1 MSQNEEVSK
10 NKPKKNSKEKVNLE
24 NMNNNNKESYLI
36 LKHKKIKIDRPIKKK
51 RVLNFE
57 EIKNNEEDIP
67 DIRTRKRSDSVDLYK
82 KKRREREREKE
93 KEKENKNK
101 KENKKE
107 STKSIKINNSN
118 IYNISENV
126 NIRKSSKSLK
136 NGKEKKVSFSKNF
149 VTIIDVES
157 YKKFNEENT
166 CKDPFEDLEFLEKIK
181 NGVIRLD
188 DEEEEEESDGKA
200 RVNCSCFIY

>member
-10 NKPKKNSKEKVNLE
+10 NKPKNNSKEKVNLD
-24 NMNNNNKESYLI
+24 NMHSNSKESYLI

-51 RVLNFE
+51 RILNFE

-67 DIRTRKRSDSVDLYK
+67 NIRTRKRSDSVDLYK
-82 KKRREREREKE
+82 KKRRERE

-101 KENKKE
+101 KESKKE
-107 STKSIKINNSN
+107 STKNVKVNNNN
-118 IYNISENV
+118 IYNVSENV

-166 CKDPFEDLEFLEKIK
+166 CKDPFEDMEFLEKIN
-181 NGVIRLD
+181 NGLIKLD
-188 DEEEEEESDGKA
+188 DEEEEESDGKA
-200 RVNCSCFIY
+200 RVNCACFIY

>member
-188 DEEEEEESDGKA
+188 DEEEEESDGKA

>member
-10 NKPKKNSKEKVNLE
+10 NKPKNNSKEKVNLD
-24 NMNNNNKESYLI
+24 NMNNNDKESYLI
-36 LKHKKIKIDRPIKKK
+36 LKHKKIKIDRPTKKK
-51 RVLNFE
+51 RILNFE

-101 KENKKE
+101 KESKKE
-107 STKSIKINNSN
+107 STKNIKINNSN

-126 NIRKSSKSLK
+126 NTRKSSKSLK

-188 DEEEEEESDGKA
+188 EEEEPDGKA

>member
-10 NKPKKNSKEKVNLE
+10 NKPKNNSKEKVNID
-24 NMNNNNKESYLI
+24 NMNNNDKESYLI

-51 RVLNFE
+51 RILNFE

-67 DIRTRKRSDSVDLYK
+67 NIRTRKRSDSVDLYK
-82 KKRREREREKE
+82 KKRRERE

-101 KENKKE
+101 KESKKE
-107 STKSIKINNSN
+107 STKNVKRNNNN
-118 IYNISENV
+118 IYNVSENV

-166 CKDPFEDLEFLEKIK
+166 CKDPFEDMEFLEKIN
-181 NGVIRLD
+181 NGLIKLD
-188 DEEEEEESDGKA
+188 DEEEEESDGKA

>member
-10 NKPKKNSKEKVNLE
+10 NKPKNNSKEKVNLD
-24 NMNNNNKESYLI
+24 NMNNNDKESYLI
-36 LKHKKIKIDRPIKKK
+36 LKHKKIKIDRPTKKK
-51 RVLNFE
+51 RILNFE

-67 DIRTRKRSDSVDLYK
+67 NIRTRKRSDSVDLYK
-82 KKRREREREKE
+82 KKRRERE

-101 KENKKE
+101 KESKKE
-107 STKSIKINNSN
+107 STKNVKMNNNN
-118 IYNISENV
+118 IYNVSENV

-166 CKDPFEDLEFLEKIK
+166 CKDPFEDMEFLEKIN
-181 NGVIRLD
+181 NGLIKLD
-188 DEEEEEESDGKA
+188 DEEEEESDGKA